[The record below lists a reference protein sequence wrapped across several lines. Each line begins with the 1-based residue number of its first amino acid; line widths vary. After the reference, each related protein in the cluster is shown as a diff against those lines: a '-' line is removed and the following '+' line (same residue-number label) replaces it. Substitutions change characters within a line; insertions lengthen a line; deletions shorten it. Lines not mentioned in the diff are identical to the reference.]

1 MKKIKSKKLGTAVFF
16 ILLAACLCGSVYLN
30 WFFGGKTSES
40 AKTLGETKYV
50 GAEAKDPVERYF
62 ADARIERQATY
73 DKTVAE
79 LNAII
84 GGEADADNKA
94 LAASRLND
102 MALYDSWQLKI
113 EKLVSAK
120 GFRNCIAPVG
130 ERSTSVIVAAS
141 ELTAAEVASIK
152 DVVMRTTGQKAS
164 EIQITTYKA
173 PSD

>member
-73 DKTVAE
+73 DKTDIGVVTWDVE
-79 LNAII
+79 LQP
-84 GGEADADNKA
+84 GEVRTFTVTYSVKHPTD
-94 LAASRLND
+94 R
-102 MALYDSWQLKI
+102 
-113 EKLVSAK
+113 E
-120 GFRNCIAPVG
+120 IAW
-130 ERSTSVIVAAS
+130 
-141 ELTAAEVASIK
+141 
-152 DVVMRTTGQKAS
+152 
-164 EIQITTYKA
+164 
-173 PSD
+173 